1 MLQAQLLDK
10 QQEGMREEQE
20 EQQRLVSIREMQ
32 VDMHVTSSYTYV
44 TSS

>member
-1 MLQAQLLDK
+1 MQAQLLDK

-32 VDMHVTSSYTYV
+32 VDMRVTSSYTYV